1 MSKYRERALEDL
13 CDDAT
18 FSLSQPQVSAVLR
31 GNFQIQGPVDESN
44 HDLPTHMATANI
56 FKGLSICSVSEAVSY
71 RGKTGT
77 CNVCSAPC
85 SSCFHVKKDLMKP
98 NDESAGETVA
108 ENIEIEQPSVLS
120 TVAGMNSIS
129 DSFCKNAVGKTS
141 LRTSNGS
148 ASDDVVVHSI
158 SDGQRV
164 PEGHD
169 DCLSGISG
177 TNGHPT
183 NKVTSEESMMK
194 YNKTGKVSGA
204 SSAQVRSNFSP
215 ASDEICISPSQHP
228 RDLKDGK
235 ISSTKSELLD
245 GSTESRDLISPRGVA
260 FDVSGDPLAAAAS
273 PSRKNDHM
281 EVETQPVDEMDES
294 DMMEQDVKVCD
305 ICGDAGREDLLAICS
320 RCTDG
325 AEHTY
330 CMREMR
336 TEVPEGEWLCE
347 ECQALERA
355 VKRREIKIERMN
367 EIEKNNS
374 GHTTSEHLNNSDVD
388 GQKTK
393 GLTRISSKRHRDD
406 DDAEVSSLVKKP
418 ALESK
423 LGSPRPLNSGKVAV
437 LTRENSVKILDKGR
451 VQPQDIAPVNDT
463 TESGSSASDLRVRG
477 FRGTFAKS
485 NSFSSLNSKPKV
497 KLVDQ
502 AVIQGQKSAKEAS
515 SFRHKEGVVRSI
527 GKSMSF
533 KSTNSGRPESK
544 VKMLSPRLSHIQD
557 IKNTKLRN
565 SFEHQR
571 ALRTERSSVSS
582 MMSTSVS
589 STPKIDKRTPSLATM
604 ANNHETKPVQADS
617 KPSTLSRSSSLS
629 ARRTADLTSSS
640 GEFKRPL
647 VHGHCT
653 VGGSSAN
660 GVSSNENKVNQTN
673 LKSDSISAERSALNM
688 DVGISVGLPRLRDLT
703 NSCERMKDCSGSR
716 SGPPSAMPARDEGD
730 NLKAAIEA
738 AVLRKP
744 GVYRK
749 NRAVGQ
755 SDDSSM
761 PSLGVEVTCHQDP
774 ISSSA
779 ANRKLSS
786 VAELPEGPTIAR
798 NLIADSHK
806 QENSDCV
813 KQSSLVLVEGLPTA
827 GQDGVPSSSS
837 RRDVL
842 SSIPPGMPLSLNS
855 LAVPEHEYIWQG
867 SFLISRSGKNINS
880 WDGIQAHLSTCASPK
895 VTEAANKFNSRISL
909 NEVPRSSTWPI
920 HFQEHGVREDNIA
933 LFFFAKDLDSYD
945 KIYKVLLDNM
955 MKNDLALKGNVDGV
969 ELLIFPSSQLP
980 DNSQRWNM
988 LYFLWGVFRGTKES
1002 CLRQMPESLNQ
1013 FSAPRNIPPFIMS
1026 LPENRCSLRPIPE
1039 NLNGSKEAVTQ
1050 VLEMPA
1056 SEESQRLL
1064 SFSNRDSDANFLDR
1078 LDHQLNS
1085 SLPPAIQNDNA
1096 NRCQDMTRTSQERDE
1111 SSSCSPHHHGTENVC
1126 SPQKQLEQLDTP
1138 VDRHE
1143 LPKSVDGPPE
1153 EFISEA
1159 CMPDK
1164 VDEVRSPAR
1173 LAESESV
1180 LKDHHRDT
1188 RDMNMEKQ
1196 HERWMFNHNE
1206 YMLPGPS
1213 SAPVVP
1219 PTLFGGATRVLPG
1232 SDAGNDIHQKTNNHH
1247 NFILDQTAAAAAAER
1262 RFFPTAESQLPWK
1275 LHNHHH
1281 HLVEQEDRLSDRLA
1295 PPDLELALGA
1305 SDRKSPPPAAIIQ
1318 SYDLVRMGSKA
1329 VVNDIKVNEDE
1340 GDGAGGAEV
1349 EVEDD
1354 VAAALSLSLS
1364 FPFPDKEM
1372 TSKSKTER
1380 TCQQDLNASLWKF
1393 GR

>member
-1 MSKYRERALEDL
+1 MRATPE
-13 CDDAT
+13 
-18 FSLSQPQVSAVLR
+18 
-31 GNFQIQGPVDESN
+31 N
-44 HDLPTHMATANI
+44 
-56 FKGLSICSVSEAVSY
+56 FKGLSICSVSEAVVY
-71 RGKTGT
+71 RGKKGT

-129 DSFCKNAVGKTS
+129 DSICKNAVGKTS

-148 ASDDVVVHSI
+148 ASDDGVVHSK
-158 SDGQRV
+158 SDGRRV

-177 TNGHPT
+177 TNEHPT
-183 NKVTSEESMMK
+183 NNVATEKSMMK
-194 YNKTGKVSGA
+194 YNRPGKVSGA
-204 SSAQVRSNFSP
+204 NSSQVQSNFSP
-215 ASDEICISPSQHP
+215 ASNGIYVSPSQNP
-228 RDLKDGK
+228 RDLKDDK

-245 GSTESRDLISPRGVA
+245 GSNESRDLISARGVA
-260 FDVSGDPLAAAAS
+260 FDVCGDPLATAVS
-273 PSRKNDHM
+273 PNRKNDHM
-281 EVETQPVDEMDES
+281 EVETQPVDEMEES

-320 RCTDG
+320 RCSDG

-355 VKRREIKIERMN
+355 VKRREIKIERKN

-374 GHTTSEHLNNSDVD
+374 GHTTSEHLNNSEVD

-393 GLTRISSKRHRDD
+393 GLTRISSKRHRDDDDD

-423 LGSPRPLNSGKVAV
+423 LGSPRPLNSGKAAV
-437 LTRENSVKILDKGR
+437 LTRENCVKILDKGR

-463 TESGSSASDLRVRG
+463 AESGSSASDPRVHG

-497 KLVDQ
+497 KLVGQ
-502 AVIQGQKSAKEAS
+502 AVIQGQKSAKEVS
-515 SFRHKEGVVRSI
+515 SFRHKEGVVRSM

-557 IKNTKLRN
+557 IKNTKQRN
-565 SFEHQR
+565 SFERQR
-571 ALRTERSSVSS
+571 AFRTERSSIS
-582 MMSTSVS
+582 STSR
-589 STPKIDKRTPSLATM
+589 IDKRTPSLATM

-653 VGGSSAN
+653 VGGSSTN
-660 GVSSNENKVNQTN
+660 GVSSNENKVNQAN

-688 DVGISVGLPRLRDLT
+688 DVGIPVGLPRLRDLT

-730 NLKAAIEA
+730 KLKAAIEA

-786 VAELPEGPTIAR
+786 AGELPEGPTIAR

-806 QENSDCV
+806 QENSDSV
-813 KQSSLVLVEGLPTA
+813 KQSSLVPVEGLPTA
-827 GQDGVPSSSS
+827 GQDGVHSSSS
-837 RRDVL
+837 RRDRV
-842 SSIPPGMPLSLNS
+842 
-855 LAVPEHEYIWQG
+855 YRG
-867 SFLISRSGKNINS
+867 SFVISRSGKTMDS

-988 LYFLWGVFRGTKES
+988 LYFLWGVFRGKKES
-1002 CLRQMPESLNQ
+1002 CLRQMPKSPNQ
-1013 FSAPRNIPPFIMS
+1013 FSAPRNIPTPIMS
-1026 LPENRCSLRPIPE
+1026 LPENRCSLRPIAE
-1039 NLNGSKEAVTQ
+1039 NQNGSKEAVTQ

-1056 SEESQRLL
+1056 SEKLQRLL
-1064 SFSNRDSDANFLDR
+1064 SSSNRDSDANFVDR

-1085 SLPPAIQNDNA
+1085 TSPPAIQNDNA
-1096 NRCQDMTRTSQERDE
+1096 NRCQDMTRTSQERDT
-1111 SSSCSPHHHGTENVC
+1111 SSSCSPLHHATENGC

-1138 VDRHE
+1138 VDSHQ
-1143 LPKSVDGPPE
+1143 LTKSVAGPPE
-1153 EFISEA
+1153 EFINEA
-1159 CMPDK
+1159 CTKDK
-1164 VDEVRSPAR
+1164 IDELRLPAR
-1173 LAESESV
+1173 LAESETV
-1180 LKDHHRDT
+1180 LKD
-1188 RDMNMEKQ
+1188 
-1196 HERWMFNHNE
+1196 HERWMFNNNQ

-1213 SAPVVP
+1213 SSPVVP

-1232 SDAGNDIHQKTNNHH
+1232 NDAGNDICQKTNNHH

-1281 HLVEQEDRLSDRLA
+1281 HVVEQEDSLSDRLA

-1305 SDRKSPPPAAIIQ
+1305 SDRKSPPPAANIQ

-1329 VVNDIKVNEDE
+1329 VVNDNKVNED
-1340 GDGAGGAEV
+1340 DVAGGTEV
-1349 EVEDD
+1349 EDDVAGGTEVEDD

-1364 FPFPDKEM
+1364 FPFPEKEM
-1372 TSKSKTER
+1372 TPKSKTER